1 MKPGLSSLLGLPDL
15 GIPYR
20 KNLGFIRI
28 FGKLVLDKIMKSI
41 LSPKRSDL
49 KHLFDVK
56 PGLSSLLGLPD
67 LGTPLPYK
75 KNLGFIRI
83 FGKSALDKVMKAIL
97 SQKRSDLNKKASF

>member
-56 PGLSSLLGLPD
+56 PGLS
-67 LGTPLPYK
+67 
-75 KNLGFIRI
+75 
-83 FGKSALDKVMKAIL
+83 KSNHEI
-97 SQKRSDLNKKASF
+97 SNKFQSV